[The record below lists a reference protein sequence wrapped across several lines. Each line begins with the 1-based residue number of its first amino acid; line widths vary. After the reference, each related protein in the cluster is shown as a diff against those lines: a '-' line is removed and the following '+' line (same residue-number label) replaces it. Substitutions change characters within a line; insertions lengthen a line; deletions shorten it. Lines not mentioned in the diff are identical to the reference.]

1 MDIMNQTYQMPFGQ
15 RILAKFPWLADAIF
29 FVSFEL
35 IVLTNFIQGTM
46 LYKNQISS
54 VVVGKVQI
62 IAGILAVLKVLL
74 FDDKSISGWLLTV
87 FVGVL
92 LWQSATLALG
102 YDIFY
107 YFLLLIAAKNVNFKY
122 IAASFFATT
131 TVALLLVFSLAKL
144 GIIPNLSFTKANGT
158 FALGMNYPTDLAAR
172 MFYLLAAYALLKNFA
187 LSLPEKISFLAVVVL
202 TYTVTHTRVDL
213 LVMLLLLLA
222 IIFYKQVAF
231 ILEKITNKGIT
242 VLLGALVAVLVGA
255 SYLYRDHSTLFT
267 LANKIFSNRLSLG
280 NRAFKEYNV
289 TLLGQPIPQQGFGGS
304 STEKLADY
312 FYIDSSYLRI
322 LMMFGAVTFLIF
334 IGLLVYLSH
343 KFMQQRLYAFEIV
356 LILVA
361 ISSLIDQHLYD
372 VSFNIILLA
381 ALANLDYA
389 KDSHYY

>member
-74 FDDKSISGWLLTV
+74 FDDKSISEWLLTV

-131 TVALLLVFSLAKL
+131 TVALLLVFSLAKF
-144 GIIPNLSFTKANGT
+144 GIIPNLSFT

-172 MFYLLAAYALLKNFA
+172 MFYLLAAYALFKNFA

>member
-62 IAGILAVLKVLL
+62 IAGILAVLKILL
-74 FDDKSISGWLLTV
+74 FDDKSISEWLLTV

-122 IAASFFATT
+122 IAANFFATT
-131 TVALLLVFSLAKL
+131 TVALLLVFSLAKF
-144 GIIPNLSFTKANGT
+144 GIIPNLSFTKA

-172 MFYLLAAYALLKNFA
+172 MFYLLAAYALFKNFA

-231 ILEKITNKGIT
+231 ILEKVTNKGIT

-289 TLLGQPIPQQGFGGS
+289 TLLGQPIPQHGFGGS

>member
-74 FDDKSISGWLLTV
+74 FDDKSISEWLLTV

-131 TVALLLVFSLAKL
+131 TVALLLVFSLAKF

-172 MFYLLAAYALLKNFA
+172 MFYLLAAYALFKNFA

-222 IIFYKQVAF
+222 IHFGK
-231 ILEKITNKGIT
+231 
-242 VLLGALVAVLVGA
+242 
-255 SYLYRDHSTLFT
+255 SY
-267 LANKIFSNRLSLG
+267 
-280 NRAFKEYNV
+280 
-289 TLLGQPIPQQGFGGS
+289 Q
-304 STEKLADY
+304 
-312 FYIDSSYLRI
+312 
-322 LMMFGAVTFLIF
+322 
-334 IGLLVYLSH
+334 
-343 KFMQQRLYAFEIV
+343 
-356 LILVA
+356 
-361 ISSLIDQHLYD
+361 
-372 VSFNIILLA
+372 
-381 ALANLDYA
+381 
-389 KDSHYY
+389 